1 MRALKCSRVE
11 VEAKITAAVPT
22 WLNRA
27 ADRTRA
33 NLSAGKVTSD
43 SPDWSE
49 IKAILLEEQHG
60 LCAYCETKLSLEQSE
75 IDHFR
80 PKQGKEASRSNH
92 QNYNNSAGYYWLS
105 HDIGNYCVSCH
116 DCNSIH
122 KKTNFPIR
130 GNRAPVGTVPELMG
144 SEEPALINPLWD
156 WEDDPADHIGFDGA
170 TVKLLGIGS
179 VNNRARIINQVFKL
193 NERESLVSGRITQ
206 IAYFHQQ
213 IKNFPDLLDHDP
225 EALIT
230 PGAAHRSCVIAYL
243 SLYRSDPT
251 RAEEFGEL
259 AKEIVFKDTIRLPTS
274 DHRAAVQA
282 GSGVASTADSADSA
296 SSATR

>member
-11 VEAKITAAVPT
+11 VEAKINAAVPT

-27 ADRTRA
+27 ANQTRA
-33 NLSAGKVTSD
+33 NLADGRIISD
-43 SPDWSE
+43 SPDWSK

-80 PKQGKEASRSNH
+80 PKKGKETSRSDY

-122 KKTNFPIR
+122 KKTKFPIR

-156 WEDDPADHIGFDGA
+156 WEDDPAAYISFFGPTIHSQGSGNHKQRAQIIVDLFALDKREDLIDQRMVQISFWYWELRANPASRPRPGSEHISCVSAFLA
-170 TVKLLGIGS
+170 LWQS
-179 VNNRARIINQVFKL
+179 NRAQAEMIGDLAYQYVRNQNV
-193 NERESLVSGRITQ
+193 
-206 IAYFHQQ
+206 
-213 IKNFPDLLDHDP
+213 
-225 EALIT
+225 
-230 PGAAHRSCVIAYL
+230 
-243 SLYRSDPT
+243 
-251 RAEEFGEL
+251 AE
-259 AKEIVFKDTIRLPTS
+259 
-274 DHRAAVQA
+274 
-282 GSGVASTADSADSA
+282 
-296 SSATR
+296 